1 MLVPI
6 LLNKIL
12 NSQRER
18 EFMKAMP
25 DISKFMTM
33 VPKTIG
39 FDQTLS
45 KAEKVM
51 NELKIRHLPVLD
63 GGKLVGILSE
73 RDIKIV
79 SSFKD
84 VDPSKVTVEEAY
96 TADPYITTP
105 EAKLDEVVE
114 MMASHKYGCVLVADN
129 HKLVGI
135 FTWIDALNA
144 MKELLN
150 KRFH

>member
-1 MLVPI
+1 
-6 LLNKIL
+6 
-12 NSQRER
+12 
-18 EFMKAMP
+18 MP
-25 DISKFMTM
+25 DISKYMTM

-39 FDQTLS
+39 FDQTLT

-51 NELKIRHLPVLD
+51 NELKIRHLPVLN
-63 GGKLVGILSE
+63 GGKLVGILSQ

-79 SSFKD
+79 ASFKD
-84 VDPSKVTVEEAY
+84 VDPAKITVEEAY
-96 TADPYITTP
+96 TPDPYITDP
-105 EAKLDEVVE
+105 AAKLDEVVE

-129 HKLVGI
+129 NKLVGI

>member
-1 MLVPI
+1 
-6 LLNKIL
+6 
-12 NSQRER
+12 
-18 EFMKAMP
+18 MKAVP
-25 DISKFMTM
+25 EIKKYMTM

-39 FDQTLS
+39 FDQSLQ

-63 GGKLVGILSE
+63 GGKLVGILSQ

-84 VDPSKVTVEEAY
+84 VDPAKVTVEEAY
-96 TADPYITTP
+96 SPDPYITTP
-105 EAKLDEVVE
+105 DAKLDEVVE
-114 MMASHKYGCVLVADN
+114 MMAAHKYGCVLVADS

-135 FTWIDALNA
+135 FTWVDALKA

-150 KRFH
+150 QRFHQ